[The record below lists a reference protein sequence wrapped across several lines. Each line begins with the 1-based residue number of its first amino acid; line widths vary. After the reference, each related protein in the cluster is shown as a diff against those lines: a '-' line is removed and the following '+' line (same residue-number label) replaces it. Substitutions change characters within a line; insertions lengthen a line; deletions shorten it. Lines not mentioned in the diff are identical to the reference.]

1 MPYTLITIPF
11 SHYCEKARWSL
22 DHHGLGFEERAYLP
36 LLHLAGAMP
45 AGQRSVPILQAGE
58 KTVGDSTDILH
69 FCDQVGRGTRLFPP
83 TPLDEAQPDAIEAW
97 EEEFDRRLGP
107 AVRLAIYAVLLEH
120 PSYTRDFMVSSGK
133 GWQSPVMHFGFGAVR
148 LAISKSYNITP
159 ERNQRARGR
168 IDDLF
173 ARVAQTL
180 ADGRPYLAGDTFSAA
195 DLTFASLAGPLVA
208 PPEYGAP
215 LPPLATAPDD
225 LRRLIDDF
233 RATAAGE
240 FVMRL
245 YRERRA
251 QR

>member
-11 SHYCEKARWSL
+11 SHFCEKARWAL

-45 AGQRSVPILQAGE
+45 AGQRSVPILKAGVQ
-58 KTVGDSTDILH
+58 TLGDSTDILH
-69 FCDQVGRGTRLFPP
+69 FCDQVGSGTRLFPA

-107 AVRLAIYAVLLEH
+107 AVRLAIYAVLLDH
-120 PSYTRDFMVSSGK
+120 PRFTRDFMVSSGK
-133 GWQSPVMHFGFGAVR
+133 GWQSSVMRLGFPAVR
-148 LAISKSYNITP
+148 RAISTSYGITP
-159 ERNQRARGR
+159 ERTQRARGR

-215 LPPLATAPDD
+215 LPPMEEAPDE

-233 RATAAGE
+233 RNTAAGD
-240 FVMRL
+240 FVLRL
-245 YRERRA
+245 YADRNA
-251 QR
+251 